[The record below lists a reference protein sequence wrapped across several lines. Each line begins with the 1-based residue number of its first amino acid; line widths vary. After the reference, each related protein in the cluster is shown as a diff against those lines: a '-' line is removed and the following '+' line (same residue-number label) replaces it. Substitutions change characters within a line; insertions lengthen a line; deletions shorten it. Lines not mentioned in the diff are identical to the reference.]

1 MNVTIDYLNF
11 ESVIVMKTIDTYFD
25 EKPVPD
31 ITFKFEVSDLSSEKI
46 INILRILKLEYR
58 NNYIKNEFQAI
69 YQEIKLL
76 IDCKIIKNEKY
87 VNCESIRNPSI
98 DFIFT
103 YLKSSKK
110 VHNLIKKKYHFVNES
125 LIENL
130 PKDNCDLILQ
140 FPKFNSRT
148 IVSNNNYLQRILS
161 SDKSYWKQTPIIQ
174 ISTNSMVENLKFS
187 LRKAYLE
194 NELFSDFQWNQ
205 NYYLAKKSFEFLETP
220 YESRCSY
227 YDSIETKLNFGS
239 LSHKQCIRQCL
250 RHYCEIEMNCS
261 CFIYKHFNYHK
272 IIFSQLDS
280 VSNNLNICPNDSIII
295 NHFYPKYSKL
305 CTNLCPINCI
315 NDAYI
320 ISNKY
325 QNQILNFDPNQRNI
339 SLFWYNS
346 KPLILNKETPVMTFT
361 DYFCYIGGL
370 FGMWFGISANQL
382 LTKLRDNYF
391 IYYRTLI
398 HVCLI
403 LFYILLEILFII
415 KTKFLSVIRN
425 F

>member
-1 MNVTIDYLNF
+1 
-11 ESVIVMKTIDTYFD
+11 MKTIDTYFD

-31 ITFKFEVSDLSSEKI
+31 ITFNFGSFELSSEKF
-46 INILRILKLEYR
+46 INKLRILKLEYR

-76 IDCKIIKNEKY
+76 IDCKMINSEKY
-87 VNCESIRNPSI
+87 GNCESIRNPSI

-103 YLKSSKK
+103 GLKSSKK
-110 VHNLIKKKYHFVNES
+110 VHNLIKKKYNCVNES

-130 PKDNCDLILQ
+130 PKYNYNLIIQ

-148 IVSNNNYLQRILS
+148 IVSNNNYSQRILS
-161 SDKSYWKQTPIIQ
+161 LDKSYWKQMAIIQ
-174 ISTNSMVENLKFS
+174 ISTDSMVENIEFS
-187 LRKAYLE
+187 LRKEYLE
-194 NELFSDFQWNQ
+194 HELFSSFQWNQ

-227 YDSIETKLNFGS
+227 YDSSETKLNFDS
-239 LSHKQCIRQCL
+239 LSHKQCIRKCL

-261 CFIYKHFNYHK
+261 CFIYKHFKYHK

-325 QNQILNFDPNQRNI
+325 QNQILNFDPNQRNT
-339 SLFWYNS
+339 SLFWDIS
-346 KPLILNKETPVMTFT
+346 KPLILNKETPVMIFT

-370 FGMWFGISANQL
+370 SGIWFGISANQL
-382 LTKLRDNYF
+382 LTKLRDNYL

-398 HVCLI
+398 HFCLI
-403 LFYILLEILFII
+403 LFYILLEIIFII
-415 KTKFLSVIRN
+415 KTKFLSIIRY
-425 F
+425 FYSCFQII